1 MSLERVH
8 RVATLEVAVPVM
20 GGMTRVVLR
29 CWLLCRGEFTYIIV
43 RGADSLT
50 EISDTNNYV

>member
-43 RGADSLT
+43 RGADALT
-50 EISDTNNYV
+50 EISDTNN